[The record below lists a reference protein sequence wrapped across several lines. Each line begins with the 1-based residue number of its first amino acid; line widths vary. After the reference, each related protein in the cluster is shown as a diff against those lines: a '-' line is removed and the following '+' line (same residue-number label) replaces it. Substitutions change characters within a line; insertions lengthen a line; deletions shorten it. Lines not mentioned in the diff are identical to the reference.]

1 MITTTNLTVDEFWA
15 LPEGETNYELMDGI
29 AIAKVSPKYFHSS
42 LQGTLCTLIKAWC
55 KGRGRVG
62 PEWAV
67 ALSRKGKDWIP
78 TPDVTYVS
86 YNLLPKNWKV
96 NTACPVPCD
105 LAIEIISPG
114 QTTRYFEEKARDY
127 LSAGVARVWVVDP
140 EAISITV
147 FFPDG
152 TRSLYTGNTKI
163 IDTLLPGL
171 GLSTQLI
178 FEEADLL

>member
-15 LPEGETNYELMDGI
+15 LPEGETNYELVDGI

-42 LQGTLCTLIKAWC
+42 LQEALLRLIYPWC
-55 KGRGRVG
+55 KGKGRVK

-86 YNLLPKNWKV
+86 YNLLPQNWKV

-114 QTTRYFEEKARDY
+114 QTMSEFEEKARDY
-127 LSAGVARVWVVDP
+127 LNAGVLRVWVVNP
-140 EAISITV
+140 EAISITA
-147 FFPDG
+147 FSPDG
-152 TRSLYTGNTKI
+152 IPQQYQGNTKI
-163 IDTLLPGL
+163 IDSLLPGL